1 MWWSAMVPIAM
12 TVRRIELAD
21 SRSEIA
27 CVDRGAVLR
36 YLRRYDPVNTHHAPP
51 LACSGRLCATP
62 VQLADPIQGLE
73 VWNGIARLEG
83 PILVHRTSRGAQ
95 RDRCGDLRAS
105 GLA

>member
-36 YLRRYDPVNTHHAPP
+36 YLRRYDP
-51 LACSGRLCATP
+51 
-62 VQLADPIQGLE
+62 
-73 VWNGIARLEG
+73 
-83 PILVHRTSRGAQ
+83 
-95 RDRCGDLRAS
+95 
-105 GLA
+105 